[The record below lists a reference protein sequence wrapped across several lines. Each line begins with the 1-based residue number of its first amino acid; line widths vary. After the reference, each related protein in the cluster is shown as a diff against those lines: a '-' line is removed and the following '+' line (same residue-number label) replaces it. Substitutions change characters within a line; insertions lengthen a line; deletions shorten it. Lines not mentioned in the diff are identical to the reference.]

1 MCIRFKVFTVV
12 FHMIE
17 IFLDIMTVL
26 LGYCSPVFSMTMVPS
41 PSRDKESKNV
51 VPRLLDEDIVVL

>member
-17 IFLDIMTVL
+17 IFLVIMAVL
-26 LGYCSPVFSMTMVPS
+26 LGCSPVFSMTMVSS

-51 VPRLLDEDIVVL
+51 VPRLLDEDNVVL